1 MDTSRVRRRAVVSG
15 VVQGVGFRWAA
26 RERAQSLGVAG
37 YARNLFDGTVE
48 VEAEGEPAAVEEF
61 LAWLSSGPPS
71 ASVSG
76 VDVRSTPPTGSSSFD
91 VG

>member
-1 MDTSRVRRRAVVSG
+1 MGESVVRRRAVVSG

-26 RERAQSLGVAG
+26 RERADALGLAG

-48 VEAEGEPAAVEEF
+48 VEAEGPAERVGEF
-61 LAWLSSGPPS
+61 LDWLATGPPS
-71 ASVSG
+71 ATVEAVRTTGVEAAGESG
-76 VDVRSTPPTGSSSFD
+76 FR

>member
-1 MDTSRVRRRAVVSG
+1 MDESRVRRRAVVSG
-15 VVQGVGFRWAA
+15 VVQGVGFRWSA
-26 RERAQSLGVAG
+26 RERAQALGVAG
-37 YARNLFDGTVE
+37 YARNLVDGTVE
-48 VEAEGEPAAVEEF
+48 VEAEGSPGAVEDF

-76 VDVRSTPPTGSSSFD
+76 VDVRSVPATGSSAFD